1 MFPGL
6 PTTRVEGASMTD
18 AQKIQP
24 LVRRL
29 MRTLLEDCPTLLDER
44 DRQQLM
50 DREFCKQSLG
60 LRIANHPLLR
70 PAGRGIEIGGHSRYW
85 AHRYGDFH
93 VCSQWWKDDHIS
105 NAQALLNF
113 VEHLTSQKAKHPDVA
128 KLQAHRGAF
137 ETYLRPPH

>member
-1 MFPGL
+1 
-6 PTTRVEGASMTD
+6 VTD
-18 AQKIQP
+18 AQMIQP

-29 MRTLLEDCPTLLDER
+29 MRTLLEDCPTLLDGS

-50 DREFCKQSLG
+50 DWEFCKQGLG
-60 LRIANHPLLR
+60 LSIANHPLLR
-70 PAGRGIEIGGHSRYW
+70 PAGRGIEIRGHNRYW
-85 AHRYGDFH
+85 AHRYGCFH

-113 VEHLTSQKAKHPDVA
+113 VEHLTKQKAKHPDVA

-137 ETYLRPPH
+137 EKYLRSSH